1 MWVDEGPFEQI
12 KERTR
17 PIVNKVSPVSE
28 GSLDLISDL
37 IVVEVYEKGDVF
49 IDRGKKNNKEYFVY
63 EGVCRSFLLSPEGEE
78 VTISYFL
85 EGGVLSPNLTRTA
98 NQISHLNFQ
107 ALTKLTVA
115 SLNADKF
122 QQLMI
127 NHLDIRG
134 FGNGVLQNELLA
146 KVEKEIALA
155 SLTGRERL
163 ILFREKYHFLENL
176 ISHVD
181 IASYLGITNISLSRL
196 RRELRE

>member
-1 MWVDEGPFEQI
+1 MNFEQI

-17 PIVNKVSPVSE
+17 PLVNKVSPVSE
-28 GSLDLISDL
+28 ESLDLISDL
-37 IVVEVYEKGDVF
+37 ILLEVYEKGDVF
-49 IDRGKKNNKEYFVY
+49 IDRGKRNNKEYFVY
-63 EGVCRSFLLSPEGEE
+63 EGICRSFLLSPEGEE

-85 EGGVLSPNLTRTA
+85 EGGVLSPNKTRTA
-98 NQISHLNFQ
+98 NQLSHLNFQ

-122 QQLMI
+122 EQLMI
-127 NHLDIRG
+127 NHIDIRE
-134 FGNGVLQNELLA
+134 FGNMVLQSELLA

-155 SLTGRERL
+155 SLNAKERL

-196 RRELRE
+196 RKGLME

>member
-1 MWVDEGPFEQI
+1 MNFEQI

-17 PIVNKVSPVSE
+17 PLVNKVSPVSE

-37 IVVEVYEKGDVF
+37 ILIEVYEKGDVF

-85 EGGVLSPNLTRTA
+85 EGSVLSPNKTRTA

-122 QQLMI
+122 EQLMI
-127 NHLDIRG
+127 NHIDIRE
-134 FGNGVLQNELLA
+134 FGNMVLQFELLS

-155 SLTGRERL
+155 SLNAKERL

-196 RRELRE
+196 RKGLLE

>member
-1 MWVDEGPFEQI
+1 MNFEQI

-17 PIVNKVSPVSE
+17 PLINKVSPVSE

-37 IVVEVYEKGDVF
+37 ILVEVYEKGDVF

-63 EGVCRSFLLSPEGEE
+63 QGVCRSFLLSPEGEE

-85 EGGVLSPNLTRTA
+85 EGSVLSPNKTRTA

-122 QQLMI
+122 EQLMI
-127 NHLDIRG
+127 NHIDIRE
-134 FGNGVLQNELLA
+134 FGNMVLQYELLA

-155 SLTGRERL
+155 SLNGRERL

-196 RRELRE
+196 RRGLLE

>member
-1 MWVDEGPFEQI
+1 MNLEQI

-17 PIVNKVSPVSE
+17 LIVTKISPVSE
-28 GSLDLISDL
+28 QSVNLISDL

-49 IDRGKKNNKEYFVY
+49 IARGKKNNKEYFVF

-78 VTISYFL
+78 ITISYFL
-85 EGGVLSPNLTRTA
+85 DGGVVSPNKTRTA
-98 NQISHLNFQ
+98 NQISYLNFQ

-122 QQLMI
+122 EQLMI
-127 NHLDIRG
+127 KHIDIRE
-134 FGNGVLQNELLA
+134 FGNTVLQNELLA

-155 SLTGRERL
+155 SLNAKEKL
-163 ILFREKYHFLENL
+163 ILFRVKYHFLENL

-196 RRELRE
+196 RKGLLE

>member
-1 MWVDEGPFEQI
+1 MNFEQI

-17 PIVNKVSPVSE
+17 TIVNKVSPVSE

-85 EGGVLSPNLTRTA
+85 EGGVLSPNKTRSA

-107 ALTKLTVA
+107 ALTKLTLA
-115 SLNADKF
+115 SFNADKF
-122 QQLMI
+122 EQLMI
-127 NHLDIRG
+127 NHIDIRE
-134 FGNGVLQNELLA
+134 FGNMVLQNELLA

-155 SLTGRERL
+155 SLNGRERL

-196 RRELRE
+196 RKELMK

>member
-1 MWVDEGPFEQI
+1 MNFEQI

-17 PIVNKVSPVSE
+17 PLVNKVSPVSE
-28 GSLDLISDL
+28 ESLDLMSDL
-37 IVVEVYEKGDVF
+37 IVVEVYEKGDMF

-85 EGGVLSPNLTRTA
+85 EGGVLSPNKTRTA

-122 QQLMI
+122 EQLMI
-127 NHLDIRG
+127 NHIDIRE
-134 FGNGVLQNELLA
+134 FGNMVLQSELLA

-155 SLTGRERL
+155 SLNAKERL

-196 RRELRE
+196 RKGLME

>member
-1 MWVDEGPFEQI
+1 MNFEQI

-17 PIVNKVSPVSE
+17 PLINKVSPVSE

-37 IVVEVYEKGDVF
+37 IFVEVYEKGDAF

-78 VTISYFL
+78 VTISYFS
-85 EGGVLSPNLTRTA
+85 EGGVLSPNKTRTA

-115 SLNADKF
+115 GLNADKF
-122 QQLMI
+122 EQLMI
-127 NHLDIRG
+127 DHLDIRE
-134 FGNGVLQNELLA
+134 FGNMVLQNELLA

-155 SLTGRERL
+155 SLNGRERL

-181 IASYLGITNISLSRL
+181 IASYLGITNVSLSRL
-196 RRELRE
+196 RKELMK

>member
-1 MWVDEGPFEQI
+1 MNFELI

-17 PIVNKVSPVSE
+17 PLVNKVSPVSE
-28 GSLDLISDL
+28 GSLDLMSDL
-37 IVVEVYEKGDVF
+37 ILVEVYEKGDVF

-85 EGGVLSPNLTRTA
+85 KGSVLSPNKTRTA

-122 QQLMI
+122 EKLMI
-127 NHLDIRG
+127 NYIDIRE
-134 FGNGVLQNELLA
+134 FGNMVLHNELLA
-146 KVEKEIALA
+146 KVEKEIGLA
-155 SLTGRERL
+155 SLNAKERL
-163 ILFREKYHFLENL
+163 IQFREKHHFLENL

-196 RRELRE
+196 RKELMK

>member
-1 MWVDEGPFEQI
+1 MNFEQI

-17 PIVNKVSPVSE
+17 PLVNKVSPVSE
-28 GSLDLISDL
+28 GSLDLMSDL
-37 IVVEVYEKGDVF
+37 IVVEVYEKGDMF

-85 EGGVLSPNLTRTA
+85 EGGVLSPNKTRTA

-122 QQLMI
+122 EQLMI
-127 NHLDIRG
+127 NYIDIRE
-134 FGNGVLQNELLA
+134 FGNMVLQIELLS
-146 KVEKEIALA
+146 KVEKEIGLA
-155 SLTGRERL
+155 SLNAKERL

-196 RRELRE
+196 RKELMK